1 MKKLLATALLASTLS
16 TAALAAEDTTLAQY
30 GLTFSGSAALTSD
43 YRFRGIAQ
51 TQNDPAIQG
60 TFTLAHSSGLYASV
74 FASNTDFG
82 NDAPHLEL
90 DPSIGFTTTLPL
102 SEKIKPTL
110 DVGVVEYNYP
120 SYTKDWDWTEFYAK
134 LTFASLMMDGDS
146 LFTNLNYTNDWGGAT
161 GSNSWNVNASYSF
174 PIAKGFGGV
183 LGVGYTK
190 ADDDIFGYGD
200 KLDDN
205 FVDWKV
211 GVTYG
216 FKSVPGLTAE
226 LDAIGNNW
234 NTDGLPDSIKRQTD
248 TGAVFTL
255 TKTF

>member
-1 MKKLLATALLASTLS
+1 MKKLLTTALLTALSS
-16 TAALAAEDTTLAQY
+16 TAAMAAEENTLAQY
-30 GLTFSGSAALTSD
+30 GLSFSGSVALTSD
-43 YRFRGIAQ
+43 YRFRGMTQ

-90 DPSIGFTTTLPL
+90 DPSIGFTVALPF
-102 SEKIKPTL
+102 SDKIKPTL

-134 LTFASLMMDGDS
+134 LTFASLMLDGDT
-146 LFTNLNYTNDWGGAT
+146 LFTNVNYTNDWGGTT

-183 LGVGYTK
+183 VGVGYTK
-190 ADDDIFGYGD
+190 ADKDIFGAD
-200 KLDDN
+200 ASDD
-205 FVDWKV
+205 FVDWKA

-226 LDAIGNNW
+226 LDAIGNNF
-234 NTDGLPDSIKRQTD
+234 NTTGLPDSVKRQTE